1 MKYVNASTEPA
12 IEDRAG
18 RDLDA
23 IAELARTVARKVID
37 SRAAEIDRTHE
48 FPADVA
54 AALAES
60 GLLSAAIPE
69 QYGGG
74 GAGMAEVATI
84 ARELAWADV
93 SSTMIFTLQCT

>member
-1 MKYVNASTEPA
+1 MKTSTEPV
-12 IEDRAG
+12 IEARG
-18 RDLDA
+18 RKELDA

-37 SRAAEIDRTHE
+37 PRAAEIDRSHE

-74 GAGMAEVATI
+74 GAGMGTPERI
-84 ARELAWADV
+84 LRSV
-93 SSTMIFTLQCT
+93 SRRSSACVTWPV